1 MLYFNMKSFIIFA
14 LCILMMGCSTNQLAE
29 GNQSDFI
36 GQETIVVSND
46 AVDSSKSEVSKVEV
60 EEAVVEET
68 KVEET
73 EAEVE
78 VEETKVEETEAEETQ
93 VEETKA
99 EEVAVKETEEVAVK
113 ETEAEET
120 EAEETKVEE
129 TKVEDIEVEETKAE
143 ETEAE
148 ETEAEEI
155 IESRKGTIYCNY
167 TARLRTGPHIS
178 YQELAVVKYGETVEL
193 LGESSG
199 SWSTAKF
206 GDQEGWIY
214 TPYFQD
220 IEPPKQLDMSS
231 FPLVWEDGDNKIT
244 INKQNMYNNWCYVA
258 HLEFSDYE
266 RFGSAI
272 AHNSRGSYETT
283 SAAAKRLGA
292 VFCVNGP
299 YSWGE
304 LANSYAIIRSDTVFH
319 DKGIEDDLGT
329 YSNVTGKLV
338 RAKELGVSGKT
349 ASSVAG
355 KSVSDTFKFWNS
367 TLVLNGKN
375 TANIDNHGRA
385 QRTFIGTTG
394 NAGDIYVIC
403 SEGRYVDGSS
413 AGLTKYECAKVLL
426 DLGCTYGIMLDGG
439 GSTTMYFNGQVL
451 TSSRY
456 NQRAVVD
463 FVYFK

>member
-14 LCILMMGCSTNQLAE
+14 LCILMTGCSTNQLAE

-60 EEAVVEET
+60 EET
-68 KVEET
+68 KT
-73 EAEVE
+73 EGTK
-78 VEETKVEETEAEETQ
+78 VEETKVEETEAEETK

-99 EEVAVKETEEVAVK
+99 EEVAV
-113 ETEAEET
+113 EET
-120 EAEETKVEE
+120 KVEEIKVEE
-129 TKVEDIEVEETKAE
+129 TKVEDTGVEETK
-143 ETEAE
+143 AE

-167 TARLRTGPHIS
+167 TARLRTVPHIS

-220 IEPPKQLDMSS
+220 TEPPKQLDMSS

-329 YSNVTGKLV
+329 YSNITGKLV

-426 DLGCTYGIMLDGG
+426 DLGCTYGVMLDGG

>member
-1 MLYFNMKSFIIFA
+1 MT
-14 LCILMMGCSTNQLAE
+14 GCSTNQLAE
-29 GNQSDFI
+29 GNQSEFI
-36 GQETIVVSND
+36 DQETAIVSDNI
-46 AVDSSKSEVSKVEV
+46 ADSS
-60 EEAVVEET
+60 
-68 KVEET
+68 ET
-73 EAEVE
+73 EVLKVE
-78 VEETKVEETEAEETQ
+78 VEETKVEETK
-93 VEETKA
+93 VEETKVEEIKA
-99 EEVAVKETEEVAVK
+99 EETKVEEIK
-113 ETEAEET
+113 AEET

-129 TKVEDIEVEETKAE
+129 TKVEDIEVEETK
-143 ETEAE
+143 AE

-338 RAKELGVSGKT
+338 RAKELGVSGKI

-413 AGLTKYECAKVLL
+413 AGLTKHECAKVLL